1 MAERT
6 TARQA
11 PAGTPRLPVT
21 VLSGF
26 LGAGKTTL
34 LNHVL
39 ANRDGLRV
47 AVIVNDMS
55 EVNID
60 AALVREGGAALSRTE
75 ERLVEMTNGC
85 ICCTLRDD
93 LLEEVDR
100 LAREGRF
107 DYLLIESSGISEPM
121 PVAATFAFPRDDGA
135 TLGDVAR
142 LDTMVTV
149 VDAADFG
156 RELDSGDELAERGLD
171 QYEDDERT
179 VSDLLMDQV
188 EFADVIVVNKTD
200 LVDEAEA
207 ERLRAVLTRLNPVAR
222 VVTARHGRVAPADIL
237 GTGSFDLERAQQA
250 PGWVRELNGDHVPET
265 EEYGIS
271 STVYRADRP
280 FHPGRLWEFVTRGL
294 DSGAYGTILR
304 SKGFFRLGSRPRV
317 TGLWSQAGAV
327 ARFEPSGTH
336 PELSGPAA
344 LDTLARAGGAVRD
357 EGGEGY
363 APDEGGEERA
373 REQGQELVFIG
384 TGLAAAA
391 LRAALDACLLAGG
404 EAPGEDPFPAWDIH
418 GADDGRAHEHPARPR
433 PADLPAPARPAG
445 PAERT
450 HPAGS

>member
-1 MAERT
+1 MT
-6 TARQA
+6 SYD
-11 PAGTPRLPVT
+11 RLPVT

-39 ANRDGLRV
+39 NNRDGLRV

-60 AALVREGGAALSRTE
+60 AALVRGGEAALSRTE

-121 PVAATFAFPRDDGA
+121 PVAATFSFPRDDGA
-135 TLGDVAR
+135 TLGDLAR

-149 VDAADFG
+149 VDAANFLH
-156 RELDSGDELAERGLD
+156 ELAGGDELTARGLD

-188 EFADVIVVNKTD
+188 EFADVIVLNKLD
-200 LVDEAEA
+200 LVGPGDAA
-207 ERLRAVLTRLNPVAR
+207 RLRATLSRLNPEARIVPAVRGHVALEQ
-222 VVTARHGRVAPADIL
+222 VL
-237 GTGSFDLERAQQA
+237 GTGLFDVERAQQA
-250 PGWVRELNGDHVPET
+250 PGWVKELNGDHVPET

-271 STVYRADRP
+271 SLVFRADVA
-280 FHPGRLWEFVTRGL
+280 FHPGRLWTFVTKGL
-294 DSGAYGTILR
+294 DSGTFGRILR
-304 SKGFFRLGSRPRV
+304 SKGFFWLASRPKV

-327 ARFEPSGTH
+327 ARFEPSGARG
-336 PELSGPAA
+336 PETA
-344 LDTLARAGGAVRD
+344 
-357 EGGEGY
+357 
-363 APDEGGEERA
+363 
-373 REQGQELVFIG
+373 QGQELVFIG
-384 TGLAAAA
+384 TGLRAEA
-391 LRAALDACLLAGG
+391 LRAALEACLLSPDEPVPA
-404 EAPGEDPFPAWDIH
+404 EDEFPAWETYGI
-418 GADDGRAHEHPARPR
+418 DDACEHEPVA
-433 PADLPAPARPAG
+433 APVTAA
-445 PAERT
+445 A
-450 HPAGS
+450 